1 MYFSSP
7 VLTATALGIIMAVFS
22 LVMLLTE
29 ERAMANWNQI
39 ILMSVEKYNQLELIY
54 LGDISKDIG
63 VKSKVVVRD
72 IQMSLE

>member
-1 MYFSSP
+1 
-7 VLTATALGIIMAVFS
+7 
-22 LVMLLTE
+22 
-29 ERAMANWNQI
+29 MANWNQI